1 MRFFAAFLLVITLAC
16 ALAEDGD
23 SSTTSTDTPVTFDD
37 LPANLQEQCQEN
49 GEYKT
54 MCDAAIEKFGG
65 GGDKELV
72 IYVVNYLMNPK

>member
-49 GEYKT
+49 GE
-54 MCDAAIEKFGG
+54 
-65 GGDKELV
+65 
-72 IYVVNYLMNPK
+72 